1 MDTRLD
7 TIFDKMV
14 NIPEDFE
21 MPDGVVDLISW
32 ADRVGVL
39 DIVLDMIK
47 DGYAWRS
54 SHDYVDEQDA
64 MMGRQ

>member
-47 DGYAWRS
+47 DGYAWRAI
-54 SHDYVDEQDA
+54 HDYVDEQDE
-64 MMGRQ
+64 MMGR